1 VGLTGFK
8 KIFLGLVLIA
18 AVLAMGCTQQQAPA
32 PTQAP
37 TTLTQTQTPTIPRE
51 TPTQTETVKVSPT
64 VEASPVRQASPT
76 PSVNALE
83 ELKKNFELAA
93 SSVFGDSVKFVEE
106 SPISNPGFWSFSKIK
121 PSYQYDLWIQP
132 SPYKTWSSE
141 ETGTVRQLTTD
152 KGGKVSV
159 SIVESIMGKYTF
171 EAKMPCYNWKYFAKI
186 KVVENNAEARVGYGE
201 KLVKTLGDY
210 CPQ

>member
-1 VGLTGFK
+1 MGLTGFK

-18 AVLAMGCTQQQAPA
+18 AVLAVGCTQQQAPT

-37 TTLTQTQTPTIPRE
+37 TTTPTLTTTQAPTT
-51 TPTQTETVKVSPT
+51 TPTLTVTREAT
-64 VEASPVRQASPT
+64 VEATPTTEASPSPT
-76 PSVNALE
+76 AAVNALE